1 MLDALNDTL
10 NIIIDYITYKD
21 LTNLNNI
28 SKKKNCLLIRELENE
43 NKPNIYLIG
52 IINEIDEYIQYARQI
67 SSQNMSGI
75 FIIEKKLNLFLK
87 FKKYLCKNNFIVE
100 KYNDL
105 VNKFANSS
113 IYMVNPSYSR
123 VENEYLIGKLLMD
136 SELLSD
142 YNKDLLL
149 CWSNSNLAQRF

>member
-28 SKKKNCLLIRELENE
+28 SKKKNCLVIRELENE
-43 NKPNIYLIG
+43 NKLSNYLLG
-52 IINEIDEYIQYARQI
+52 IIDEIDESIQYTRQI
-67 SSQNMSGI
+67 CSQNMSGL
-75 FIIEKKLNLFLK
+75 FIIEKKLSLFLK
-87 FKKYLCKNNFIVE
+87 FKKYLCKKILIVK

-113 IYMVNPSYSR
+113 IFMVNPSYSR
-123 VENEYLIGKLLMD
+123 VENEFMIGKLLMD
-136 SELLSD
+136 SELLYD

>member
-1 MLDALNDTL
+1 MQN
-10 NIIIDYITYKD
+10 
-21 LTNLNNI
+21 NL
-28 SKKKNCLLIRELENE
+28 
-43 NKPNIYLIG
+43 
-52 IINEIDEYIQYARQI
+52 
-67 SSQNMSGI
+67 
-75 FIIEKKLNLFLK
+75 IIEK
-87 FKKYLCKNNFIVE
+87 YNN
-100 KYNDL
+100 L

-123 VENEYLIGKLLMD
+123 IENEFLIGKLLMD